1 MMLGALP
8 TKEEANQRIQTLQ
21 SSPYNLQAFATKT
34 GQAYISP
41 VNTGQEAYARY
52 PTGAKTTDQD
62 AYYYAEPVDPNNKG
76 GGVQEMS
83 DTMAII
89 KKYAPYA
96 IGAIIL
102 YYLILKNK

>member
-1 MMLGALP
+1 MLGALP

-21 SSPYNLQAFATKT
+21 SSPYNLQTFATKT

-41 VNTGQEAYARY
+41 VNTGQEAYAEN
-52 PTGAKTTDQD
+52 AN
-62 AYYYAEPVDPNNKG
+62 AYYYAEPLDPNKKG
-76 GGVQEMS
+76 KGVAEMS

>member
-1 MMLGALP
+1 MLGALP
-8 TKEEANQRIQTLQ
+8 TMQEANQRIQTLQ

-41 VNTGQEAYARY
+41 ASSGQEAYAESTNTKFVN
-52 PTGAKTTDQD
+52 PN
-62 AYYYAEPVDPNNKG
+62 AYYYAEPVDPNKKG

-96 IGAIIL
+96 IGAIVL

>member
-1 MMLGALP
+1 MLGALP

-41 VNTGQEAYARY
+41 VNTGQEAYIS
-52 PTGAKTTDQD
+52 PVNTGQEG
-62 AYYYAEPVDPNNKG
+62 YYYAEPLDPNNKG
-76 GGVQEMS
+76 GGTQEMS